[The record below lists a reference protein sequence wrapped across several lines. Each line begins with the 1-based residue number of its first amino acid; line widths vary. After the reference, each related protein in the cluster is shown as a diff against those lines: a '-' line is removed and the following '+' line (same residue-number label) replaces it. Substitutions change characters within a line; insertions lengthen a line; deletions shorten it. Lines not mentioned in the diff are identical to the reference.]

1 MKGIGMIKEQYGYS
15 LLPIY
20 KAFVRIHFDDGD
32 IIYNQNN

>member
-20 KAFVRIHFDDGD
+20 IAFVRLHFDR
-32 IIYNQNN
+32 